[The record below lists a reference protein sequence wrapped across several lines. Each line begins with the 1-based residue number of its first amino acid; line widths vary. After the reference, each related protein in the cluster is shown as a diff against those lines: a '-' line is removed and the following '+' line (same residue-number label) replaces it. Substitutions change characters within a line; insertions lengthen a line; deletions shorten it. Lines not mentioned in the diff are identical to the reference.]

1 MDPAQLDPNGDGGG
15 RVVGSNSRR
24 VDDTRV
30 RPTPPQSGL
39 RILRSQSTCSS
50 QTVEAVEI
58 VDVLSECG
66 PGFEIGW
73 KAGVSLHRQPATCL
87 IDNRCD

>member
-30 RPTPPQSGL
+30 RPTP
-39 RILRSQSTCSS
+39 SQSRSRVAIPKLRRE
-50 QTVEAVEI
+50 TV
-58 VDVLSECG
+58 D
-66 PGFEIGW
+66 P
-73 KAGVSLHRQPATCL
+73 HRQRNDTRPEAGAAIGFMMSGGLCS
-87 IDNRCD
+87 IVQVDSNSK